1 MLSDPLRS
9 GEELAERA
17 VENYRENFDS
27 SPEVLSQAPGRLE
40 ILGNHTD
47 YNNGY
52 ILSIALDLSVV
63 IAAGQEDTSPRRL
76 SAWSSGLN
84 ERVEAGLEEI
94 RPAGDSWINYPLGVL
109 REIRKSGS
117 RLPSINLAIESSLP
131 VGAGVSSSAA
141 LELATAEAAYGML
154 GGRPTTPL
162 EQAQLCQRAE
172 NDFVGVPCG
181 ILDQFSSL
189 FGLRDHVL
197 FLDCDTLDYDRI
209 ALPGSEVAVVIAD
222 SGVQHELVDGKYAA
236 LRSHCRRA
244 TQKIGELLGREI
256 SSLRQVSLDE
266 FLGCREQI
274 DEEDRRRAEHVIREN
289 SRVLEGVEALR
300 RGDPGRLG
308 ELMLQSHSSSRDLF
322 GNSCDELDF
331 LIESATGLPG
341 FIGGKLSGGGFGGAT
356 VNLVEQNAAVEF
368 QQRLAEACSNRL
380 AAPARTFLTKI
391 GDGARLLGKPQGS

>member
-1 MLSDPLRS
+1 MLSAPLRS

-63 IAAGQEDTSPRRL
+63 IAAGQEETSPRRL
-76 SAWSSGLN
+76 AAWSSGLN

-94 RPAGDSWINYPLGVL
+94 SPAGDSWINYPLGVL
-109 REIRKSGS
+109 REIRKSGI

-209 ALPGSEVAVVIAD
+209 ALPGSEIAVVIAD
-222 SGVQHELVDGKYAA
+222 SGVQHELVDGKYAR

-266 FLGCREQI
+266 FLGCSEQI

-289 SRVLEGVEALR
+289 GRVLEGVKALR

-391 GDGARLLGKPQGS
+391 GDGARLLGKPQRS

>member
-1 MLSDPLRS
+1 MLSAPLRS

-63 IAAGQEDTSPRRL
+63 IAAGQEETSPRRL
-76 SAWSSGLN
+76 AAWSSGLN

-109 REIRKSGS
+109 REIRRSGI

-209 ALPGSEVAVVIAD
+209 ALPGSEIAVVIAD
-222 SGVQHELVDGKYAA
+222 SGVQHELVDGKYAR

-266 FLGCREQI
+266 FLGCSEQI

-289 SRVLEGVEALR
+289 GRVLEGVEALR

-391 GDGARLLGKPQGS
+391 GDGARLLGKPQRS

>member
-1 MLSDPLRS
+1 MLSDPLLS
-9 GEELAERA
+9 SKELAERA
-17 VENYRENFDS
+17 VESYRENFQS
-27 SPEVLSQAPGRLE
+27 SPAVLS
-40 ILGNHTD
+40 I
-47 YNNGY
+47 
-52 ILSIALDLSVV
+52 V
-63 IAAGQEDTSPRRL
+63 IAGGQEEGSPRRL
-76 SAWSSGLN
+76 AAWSSCFN

-94 RPAGDSWINYPLGVL
+94 LPAEDSWINYPLGVL
-109 REIRKSGS
+109 REIRESGI
-117 RLPSINLAIESSLP
+117 RLPSINLAVESSLP

-154 GGRPTTPL
+154 GGRPATPL

-209 ALPGSEVAVVIAD
+209 PLPGSEVAVVIAD
-222 SGVQHELVDGKYAA
+222 SGVQHELVDGKYAG

-244 TQKIGELLGREI
+244 TQKISELLGREI
-256 SSLRQVSLDE
+256 SSLRQVSLEE
-266 FLGCREQI
+266 FI
-274 DEEDRRRAEHVIREN
+274 DCSEYIEEEDRRRAEHVIREN
-289 SRVLEGVEALR
+289 SRVLAGVEALR
-300 RGDPGRLG
+300 RGDPGKLG

-322 GNSCDELDF
+322 GNSCAELDF
-331 LIESATGLPG
+331 LVDSAAELPG

-368 QQRLAEACSNRL
+368 QQRLAESCRNRL
-380 AAPARTFLTKI
+380 KAPVRTFLTTI
-391 GDGARLLGKPQGS
+391 GDGARLLGKPQES

>member
-1 MLSDPLRS
+1 MQSDPLLS
-9 GEELAERA
+9 GKELAERA
-17 VENYRENFDS
+17 VESYQENFQS
-27 SPEVLSQAPGRLE
+27 SPAVLSQAPGRLE

-47 YNNGY
+47 YNNGF
-52 ILSIALDLSVV
+52 ILSIALDLSIV
-63 IAAGQEDTSPRRL
+63 IAGGQEEGSPSRL
-76 SAWSSGLN
+76 AAWSSSFN
-84 ERVEAGLEEI
+84 ERVEAGLEKI
-94 RPAGDSWINYPLGVL
+94 LPAEDSWINYPLGVL
-109 REIRKSGS
+109 REIRESGI
-117 RLPSINLAIESSLP
+117 RLPSINLAVESSLP

-154 GGRPTTPL
+154 GGRPATPL

-266 FLGCREQI
+266 FLGCREQL

-289 SRVLEGVEALR
+289 SRVLAGVEALR
-300 RGDPGRLG
+300 RGDLGKLG

-322 GNSCDELDF
+322 GNSCAELDF
-331 LIESATGLPG
+331 LIESAAELPG

-356 VNLVEQNAAVEF
+356 VNLVEQNAAVDF
-368 QQRLAEACSNRL
+368 QHRLEESCRNRL
-380 AAPARTFLTKI
+380 KTPARTFLTTI
-391 GDGARLLGKPQGS
+391 GDGARLLGNPQES

>member
-1 MLSDPLRS
+1 MLSAPLRS

-63 IAAGQEDTSPRRL
+63 IAAGQEETSPRRL
-76 SAWSSGLN
+76 AAWSSGLN

-109 REIRKSGS
+109 REIRKSGI

-209 ALPGSEVAVVIAD
+209 ALPGSEIAVVIAD
-222 SGVQHELVDGKYAA
+222 SGVQHELVDGKYAR

-266 FLGCREQI
+266 FLGCSEQI

-289 SRVLEGVEALR
+289 GRVLEGVKALR

-391 GDGARLLGKPQGS
+391 GDGARLLGKPQRS

>member
-1 MLSDPLRS
+1 MLSDPLLS
-9 GEELAERA
+9 GKELAERA
-17 VENYRENFDS
+17 VESYRENFHS
-27 SPEVLSQAPGRLE
+27 SPAVLSQAPGRLE

-47 YNNGY
+47 YNNGF
-52 ILSIALDLSVV
+52 ILSIALDLSIV
-63 IAAGQEDTSPRRL
+63 IAGGQEEVSPRRL
-76 SAWSSGLN
+76 AAWSSSFN

-94 RPAGDSWINYPLGVL
+94 LPAEDSWINYPLGVL
-109 REIRKSGS
+109 REIRESGI
-117 RLPSINLAIESSLP
+117 RLPSINIAVESSLP

-154 GGRPTTPL
+154 GGRPATPL

-197 FLDCDTLDYDRI
+197 FLDCDTLHYERI
-209 ALPGSEVAVVIAD
+209 PLPDSEVAVVIAD
-222 SGVQHELVDGKYAA
+222 SGVQHELVDGKYAG

-244 TQKIGELLGREI
+244 TQKISELLERKI
-256 SSLRQVSLDE
+256 SSLRQVSLEE
-266 FLGCREQI
+266 FTDCSEYI
-274 DEEDRRRAEHVIREN
+274 EEEDRRRAEHVIREN
-289 SRVLEGVEALR
+289 SRVLAGVEALR
-300 RGDPGRLG
+300 RGDLGKLG

-322 GNSCDELDF
+322 GNSCAELDF
-331 LIESATGLPG
+331 LIESAAELPG

-368 QQRLAEACSNRL
+368 QHRLEESCRNHL
-380 AAPARTFLTKI
+380 KTPARTFLTTI
-391 GDGARLLGKPQGS
+391 GDGARLLGNPQES